1 MKKCV
6 LRKKYIVSVA
16 ALLVIVFC
24 FSGCNLDITVERRNG
39 GKADSEDSSVAEKSD
54 DSKSNGIDAALEEY
68 ILTLDSDFDGLTDY
82 DEEHVYNTD
91 PQNRDTDGDGLSDS
105 DEIELKL
112 NPLKKDTDGDG
123 VLDGNGK
130 IQQTK
135 TEEIVC
141 EEKPLVTE
149 VEVSTRCTGNIK
161 KCMDVLNAY
170 KINVFVSDTV
180 GLIAAPIEVKT
191 ESQFDDITLTFKL
204 DKTKLGKL
212 QLNDNDIGVLWY
224 NEGNI
229 RFILLDL
236 TIDEKN
242 STVSVTSD
250 NLGYFMLVDKV
261 EWLNCWGKDAKY
273 TIDQN
278 NG

>member
-16 ALLVIVFC
+16 VLFVIVFC
-24 FSGCNLDITVERRNG
+24 LSGCNMLDITVERRN
-39 GKADSEDSSVAEKSD
+39 EDRANNSVAGAID
-54 DSKSNGIDAALEEY
+54 DFENNPLGKIINEY
-68 ILTLDSDFDGLTDY
+68 SPNLDSDFDGLTNL
-82 DEEHVYNTD
+82 EEVQIYKTD
-91 PQNRDTDGDGLSDS
+91 PENKDTDGDGLSDS
-105 DEIELKL
+105 DEIALKL
-112 NPLKKDTDGDG
+112 NPLEKDTDGDG

-242 STVSVTSD
+242 STASVTSD

>member
-1 MKKCV
+1 MKKSV
-6 LRKKYIVSVA
+6 LQKKYIVSVA

-24 FSGCNLDITVERRNG
+24 FSGCNLDITVERRNE
-39 GKADSEDSSVAEKSD
+39 GKAESEDSSVAEKSD

-91 PQNRDTDGDGLSDS
+91 PQNKDTDGDGLSDS

-112 NPLKKDTDGDG
+112 NPLKKDTDGNG
-123 VLDGNGK
+123 VLDGDEK
-130 IQQTK
+130 IRQTK

-149 VEVSTRCTGNIK
+149 VEVSTCCTGNIK
-161 KCMDVLNAY
+161 KCIDVLNSY
-170 KINVFVSDTV
+170 NINVYVSRVV
-180 GLIAAPIEVKT
+180 GLIGAPIEVKT

-224 NEGNI
+224 DEAKDW
-229 RFILLDL
+229 FTLLDL
-236 TIDEKN
+236 TVDEKN

-250 NLGYFMLVDKV
+250 RLGYYMLVDKV
-261 EWLNCWGKDAKY
+261 EWLNCWGKEAKY
-273 TIDQN
+273 TIDKN
-278 NG
+278 IG